1 MNIKIHRGTHQIGGC
16 VTEYEYDGW
25 HLFVDYGEELPGGP
39 KTGDLQVEG
48 LTKGD
53 LSKSA
58 LLITHYHGDH
68 IGSVPKLPKELPIYM
83 GDLGLKIQTVLSEHL
98 KTVRPEHEAML
109 ERLKSV
115 KTFKEGRQFK
125 FGPFTIMPV
134 TVDHSAFDAYAFK
147 ISTNEASVYH
157 TGDFRMHGFRSKKMD
172 KMLRVFVGKVDYVV
186 CEATNVFRP
195 EATSKTE
202 SELQREFYN
211 LFKTNHGCIV
221 YLSSTNIDR
230 LFSLYHAALDARRP
244 FYVDNYQKR
253 IMDAIVNSDSIW
265 TKSGLYQYGKYKPRP
280 LKYDDKNKDAFFIS
294 DKFIDFLNQKGY
306 VLIARANSR
315 FDNLIEQIPGEKVKI
330 LSMWKEYVNE
340 SSPAYNKDLAKSL
353 GNVFEHEHTSGHID
367 MKDMREFLS
376 ILNPKGVIPI
386 HTDNPEQ
393 FAKEFGNEKNYLGGG
408 LHSPKLRK
416 SLGEGGLLQQ
426 LLEIVKS
433 DEDLVIEIRNN
444 YFNIYYKGGN
454 IAKVVSENSI
464 QFDHNYFKGY
474 QRPKYESEKKET
486 ERKELKNKWLSILK
500 KQRNYNDF
508 VSKMKDLM
516 NDYWTWLKE
525 EKGKSLKEKDVQH
538 SLCVY
543 NTELSEYTII
553 DVEFQVS
560 TEALYAYKR
569 PIQPKGRFVAS
580 KKTSPRFDIVAVR
593 NSDHQLCVIELKS
606 GVNALYGKSGIGDHA
621 DSFEGTIGR
630 MPKVFLNE
638 IKGVV
643 NDKKDYGLLSNS
655 FEISDN
661 NPEFVYAYSFKS
673 DEKDR
678 DGNIVNK
685 ERQKAL
691 FIEEMNSM
699 HCKQYRVMFL
709 EENNYTLSDN
719 EN

>member
-1 MNIKIHRGTHQIGGC
+1 MN
-16 VTEYEYDGW
+16 
-25 HLFVDYGEELPGGP
+25 
-39 KTGDLQVEG
+39 
-48 LTKGD
+48 
-53 LSKSA
+53 
-58 LLITHYHGDH
+58 
-68 IGSVPKLPKELPIYM
+68 KE
-83 GDLGLKIQTVLSEHL
+83 
-98 KTVRPEHEAML
+98 
-109 ERLKSV
+109 
-115 KTFKEGRQFK
+115 
-125 FGPFTIMPV
+125 
-134 TVDHSAFDAYAFK
+134 
-147 ISTNEASVYH
+147 
-157 TGDFRMHGFRSKKMD
+157 
-172 KMLRVFVGKVDYVV
+172 
-186 CEATNVFRP
+186 
-195 EATSKTE
+195 
-202 SELQREFYN
+202 
-211 LFKTNHGCIV
+211 
-221 YLSSTNIDR
+221 
-230 LFSLYHAALDARRP
+230 
-244 FYVDNYQKR
+244 
-253 IMDAIVNSDSIW
+253 
-265 TKSGLYQYGKYKPRP
+265 
-280 LKYDDKNKDAFFIS
+280 
-294 DKFIDFLNQKGY
+294 
-306 VLIARANSR
+306 
-315 FDNLIEQIPGEKVKI
+315 
-330 LSMWKEYVNE
+330 
-340 SSPAYNKDLAKSL
+340 
-353 GNVFEHEHTSGHID
+353 
-367 MKDMREFLS
+367 
-376 ILNPKGVIPI
+376 
-386 HTDNPEQ
+386 
-393 FAKEFGNEKNYLGGG
+393 GNEKNYFGRG

-433 DEDLVIEIRNN
+433 NEDLVIEIRNN

-538 SLCVY
+538 SLCVN

-560 TEALYAYKR
+560 TEDLYAYKR
-569 PIQPKGRFVAS
+569 PIKPKGRFVAS